1 MTNPTTISRGEAIV
15 GKLITK
21 NGIVF
26 GDGTTQTTS
35 TNNYYGQISRQTTGT
50 ISIATAGTYVS
61 TGLTATLNSV
71 ANGVALGTTD
81 TFAIKNTSGETRVF
95 EVFGSMDALTT
106 SAGILG
112 IKLAKNG
119 TPIDETECRAYHIA
133 ATAGKLV
140 TNWMISLAPNDEV
153 ALFVTN
159 VSATETITL
168 ARGRIVAKTL

>member
-1 MTNPTTISRGEAIV
+1 MPNPTRISKGDAIV
-15 GKLITK
+15 GKLYSE

-35 TNNYYGQISRQTTGT
+35 TKNYYGQISKQSSGSITIATQSTYQTTGL
-50 ISIATAGTYVS
+50 
-61 TGLTATLNSV
+61 TGTLNSV
-71 ANGVALGTTD
+71 KDGVILGTTD
-81 TFAIKNTSGETRVF
+81 TFAIKNDSGETRVF
-95 EVFGSMDALTT
+95 EVFASMDALTT

-119 TPIDETECRAYHIA
+119 TAIDETECRAYHPA

-140 TNWMISLAPNDEV
+140 TNWMISLAPDDEV
-153 ALFVTN
+153 ALFVAN
-159 VSATETITL
+159 HSATETITF